1 MRGSR
6 DRIEPIYFQHQIF
19 DFFSFFSGAT
29 LIFWLSLGPPGVPG
43 PKIVKI
49 IFIYF
54 TESGKLE
61 SGGCR
66 DTGSRNR
73 QPAASARGNG
83 FSVLR
88 ISTKGA
94 DLAAW
99 GRIGS
104 GCMGSDLAS
113 VEGFQ

>member
-1 MRGSR
+1 MGMRGSR

-88 ISTKGA
+88 IFFN
-94 DLAAW
+94 
-99 GRIGS
+99 
-104 GCMGSDLAS
+104 SDRWS
-113 VEGFQ
+113 DGTTRESRVKRPGNHE

>member
-1 MRGSR
+1 MRGSG

-88 ISTKGA
+88 ISLTGA
-94 DLAAW
+94 RPSWESRVRRHGHERKRDKP
-99 GRIGS
+99 
-104 GCMGSDLAS
+104 
-113 VEGFQ
+113 

>member
-1 MRGSR
+1 MGMRGSR

-88 ISTKGA
+88 IFLTARRLGHVTLK
-94 DLAAW
+94 AA
-99 GRIGS
+99 
-104 GCMGSDLAS
+104 
-113 VEGFQ
+113 